1 MRLDGAV
8 TALRIGIIPFADSE
22 VMHARVAG
30 FCAAVGEALGT
41 PVELHRAPDYR
52 SLVEAVEDGEVSVAW
67 VPPVVAARGV
77 RSGTIRPAAVAV
89 RNGSA
94 GYSTAL
100 ITPTTS
106 PIKRPSDLRAARV
119 AWVDD
124 GSAGGY
130 LVIRAA
136 LREAG
141 IDLGGAFGTEV
152 FMHSHVAVAEAVVDG
167 HADVGA
173 TYFNFHPGTTEIARA
188 SWKDVPRAAGN
199 VRILA
204 HAGPIPSD
212 FLAVHHAVDEV
223 IYRKLQL
230 ALIDGVPPN
239 VLRLARQLFGADAFA
254 EPTNDH
260 IAMLRGLLA
269 SVEMPPTSEA
279 RAPSGPPPAAQCDF
293 DF

>member
-1 MRLDGAV
+1 M
-8 TALRIGIIPFADSE
+8 TARTVLRVGIIPFADNE
-22 VMHARVAG
+22 TMHARVAG
-30 FCAAVGEALGT
+30 FCAALGEALGM
-41 PVELHRAPDYR
+41 PVELDRAPDYR
-52 SLVEAVEDGEVSVAW
+52 SLVESLEDGDVSVAW

-77 RSGTIRPAAVAV
+77 RSGTIRPAALAV
-89 RNGSA
+89 RNGAA

-100 ITPTTS
+100 ITPS
-106 PIKRPSDLRAARV
+106 GSAIKKPADLRGARA

-141 IDLGGAFGTEV
+141 VDFGSAFATEE
-152 FMHSHVAVAEAVVDG
+152 FMHSHAAVARAVIDG
-167 HADVGA
+167 QADVGA

-188 SWKDVPRAAGN
+188 GWKDVPRAVGN

-212 FLAVHHAVDEV
+212 FLAVHHAVEQQ
-223 IYRKLQL
+223 IYQRLQL
-230 ALIDGVPPN
+230 ALIDGHPPR
-239 VLRLARQLFGADAFA
+239 VLALAKQLFGADAFA
-254 EPTNDH
+254 EPTNEH
-260 IAMLRGLLA
+260 MAMLRGLLA
-269 SVEMPPTSEA
+269 SVEMPPESQA
-279 RAPSGPPPAAQCDF
+279 RTPSGPPPAAQCDF